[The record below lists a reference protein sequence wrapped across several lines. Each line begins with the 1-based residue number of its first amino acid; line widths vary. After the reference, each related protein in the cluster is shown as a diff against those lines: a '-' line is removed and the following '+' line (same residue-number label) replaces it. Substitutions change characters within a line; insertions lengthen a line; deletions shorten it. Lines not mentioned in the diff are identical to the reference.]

1 MRRLTTI
8 VAALLLSAA
17 AAFAQ
22 APKGF
27 TYQAVVRDAQNNIV
41 ANQTIKVAIAI
52 LQGDDIESAHVVYN
66 EEHFAKTNANG
77 LFTIV
82 VGGNDDGN
90 LHGASG
96 YSLNSFLKYF

>member
-1 MRRLTTI
+1 MRRFTSI
-8 VAALLLSAA
+8 VAALLISV

-52 LQGDDIESAHVVYN
+52 LQGDDLESAHVVYN

-77 LFTIV
+77 LFTVV
-82 VGGNDDGN
+82 VGHGNTAG
-90 LHGASG
+90 
-96 YSLNSFLKYF
+96 SLSIDH